1 MNPRFDEDDEEDTAT
16 RENEEQEEEEKEE
29 GTKATTEVVE
39 SENSETN
46 QLQGE
51 NKSTPKS
58 SESLSDV
65 DSPNHNEADDCRLYS
80 FYLVLIIQLLVKEKL
95 KTNMFGL
102 VESHFQN
109 LLHLKPKENFIL
121 ALITMTNQWTT

>member
-1 MNPRFDEDDEEDTAT
+1 MKNKKKKKR
-16 RENEEQEEEEKEE
+16 RRY
-29 GTKATTEVVE
+29 KATTEVVE

-80 FYLVLIIQLLVKEKL
+80 FYLVLIIQLLVKE
-95 KTNMFGL
+95 N
-102 VESHFQN
+102 
-109 LLHLKPKENFIL
+109 
-121 ALITMTNQWTT
+121 

>member
-1 MNPRFDEDDEEDTAT
+1 M
-16 RENEEQEEEEKEE
+16 
-29 GTKATTEVVE
+29 E

-80 FYLVLIIQLLVKEKL
+80 FLSGVDNPVTGERKL